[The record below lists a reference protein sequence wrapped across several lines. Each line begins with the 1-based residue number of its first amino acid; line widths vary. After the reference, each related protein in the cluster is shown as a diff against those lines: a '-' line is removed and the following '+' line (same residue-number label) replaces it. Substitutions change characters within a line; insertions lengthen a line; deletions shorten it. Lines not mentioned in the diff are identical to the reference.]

1 MRTRTLGVAQCVGY
15 YASHLIDLLITFLFQ
30 QEPSFLHD
38 LGLMAMGPSPS
49 PLGWVPKIYKIVRL
63 N

>member
-15 YASHLIDLLITFLFQ
+15 YASHLIDLLIRFLFQ

-38 LGLMAMGPSPS
+38 LGLMAMGPSP
-49 PLGWVPKIYKIVRL
+49 LGWVPKIYKIVRL